1 MSYGFLIERFSK
13 KYFFKKK
20 FQIISLIS
28 KKTII
33 LKIKKFFLKIFPSLA
48 FEGKDLYNTNY
59 LSFKSSHI
67 LKLY

>member
-1 MSYGFLIERFSK
+1 MSHGFLIERFSK

-33 LKIKKFFLKIFPSLA
+33 LKIKKFFLKIFPFLV
-48 FEGKDLYNTNY
+48 FEGKNLHNTNY
-59 LSFKSSHI
+59 LPFKSSHI